1 MISLHFATFE
11 RERVACMLAGNAEF
25 RASAAPLR
33 AVWFDAAAAA
43 SFVGD
48 EVSKFVFES
57 APEFVG
63 FAFLKFGIEFDGAI
77 RPPSAAGGC
86 LHARVPRNGHL
97 ACKFVESEGFGGLCA
112 PSA

>member
-1 MISLHFATFE
+1 
-11 RERVACMLAGNAEF
+11 MLAGNAKF
-25 RASAAPLR
+25 GAGTAPLG